1 MFQQFISEYRSQ
13 RTENRIS
20 KRYLHTQI
28 HSSIIDNS
36 QEEEAIQM
44 SING

>member
-20 KRYLHTQI
+20 KRYLHTHI